1 MNGRLWSY
9 KELKH
14 ITIHAERSPED
25 IASELNRLY
34 HNGEAVRNSGD
45 VVKIRSRGT
54 ILDK

>member
-14 ITIHAERSPED
+14 IIIHGERPPEEL
-25 IASELNRLY
+25 ALELNRLY
-34 HNGEAVRNSGD
+34 HDGEVVRTSGD
-45 VVKIRSRGT
+45 VVKIRARGT